1 MKQALKNTLLI
12 AAILIGVGASVTGC
26 SYGGVAMGG
35 TKAVVLR
42 NDNFL
47 FGALRSAYVC
57 DVTDSGLKNCKE
69 GDTP

>member
-1 MKQALKNTLLI
+1 
-12 AAILIGVGASVTGC
+12 
-26 SYGGVAMGG
+26 MGG

-57 DVTDSGLKNCKE
+57 DVTDSGLKNCQE